1 MIYQDII
8 KIFKRSLWPSFAK
21 INSLIIT
28 IIFYK
33 LSALSLNKSDFGEL
47 FYYLAIFSVIS
58 IFVKFGLTSLTQKI
72 IIDSKE
78 KESEIINAIFTFKLI
93 FLVFGLFSS
102 LILFYEQDNY
112 VLVLMFILLAS
123 LSDFFIDYSF
133 HKNTFIKFYK
143 TQVIINSILIIIYLI
158 AIYIQ
163 DIIIID
169 TFMLAAIYVLPHIIL
184 VTSQILLIK
193 KNQIRFS
200 FIEFYNNFQ
209 LIYKAAYPYLILG
222 LLTVLIIRTD
232 IFMLTYFLG
241 YEVAGYYNAYA
252 KIVELMYLIP
262 ALLVSGIK
270 SFTLK
275 AKNEEYTMF
284 YKKSL
289 KYFFFGSILLVVIF
303 QLISPIL
310 ISTIFDR
317 SFLLYQ
323 IALNIII
330 FSFIPN
336 ALNFL
341 ISSWYMRN
349 SLQHELMAITLLIVI
364 ANVILNLILIQ
375 SYGIYGASFASVI
388 SFFAGIFIFPILFS
402 RTREIPKFIFNSLTS

>member
-1 MIYQDII
+1 
-8 KIFKRSLWPSFAK
+8 
-21 INSLIIT
+21 
-28 IIFYK
+28 
-33 LSALSLNKSDFGEL
+33 LSAVLLNKDDFGEL
-47 FYYLAIFSVIS
+47 FYYLAVFSVIS
-58 IFVKFGLTSLTQKI
+58 IFIKFGLTSLTQKI

-102 LILFYEQDNY
+102 LILFYEKENY
-112 VLVLMFILLAS
+112 ILMLMFIQLVS
-123 LSDFFIDYSF
+123 LSDFFVDYSF

-169 TFMLAAIYVLPHIIL
+169 VFMLATIYVLPHIIL

-193 KNQIRFS
+193 KNQIHFS
-200 FIEFYNNFQ
+200 FIEFYNNFKV
-209 LIYKAAYPYLILG
+209 IYKAAFPYLIIG
-222 LLTVLIIRTD
+222 FLTVLIIRTD
-232 IFMLTYFLG
+232 VFMLVYFLG
-241 YEVAGYYNAYA
+241 YEVAGYYSVYSR
-252 KIVELMYLIP
+252 IIELMYLIP

-275 AKNEEYTMF
+275 AKNEEYLMF

-289 KYFFFGSILLVVIF
+289 KYFFFGSILLVIIF

-336 ALNFL
+336 SLNFL
-341 ISSWYMRN
+341 ITSWYMRN
-349 SLQHELMAITLLIVI
+349 SLQLELMAITLFVVI
-364 ANVILNLILIQ
+364 ANVVLNLILIQ
-375 SYGIYGASFASVI
+375 TYGIYGASLASVI